1 MRPEASTTTPLPRRS
16 LPRIRV
22 DGCSR
27 PTVVWMYTTLCK
39 RCLTSSTELSMVG
52 RYLAFTL
59 SGPQMI
65 AEEVGDPAARVREG
79 PRVEA
84 DGGAAALVRLV
95 AISHL
100 RQVGARL
107 TDHVEVMVRL
117 RVEND
122 ARIRAALSHGVD
134 HRDAGPRDGPVVGV
148 AQQHQERPR
157 HQLVDQRVA
166 PAGIDTHR
174 RPEAG
179 LGEDD
184 ASAALTLETR
194 PVDEGDGE
202 HTAVRPPDH
211 ADPRAIDVGP
221 AVQPSE
227 RADGVVDPFGVGD
240 VRDVREVRCT
250 SLVLPARA
258 PAVDDQRDVPL
269 VAEPAR
275 PLVVRLGHAVTT
287 VQQDDGRERPWT
299 LGPLLPR
306 RHRERRAGSRV
317 RKAQALRRL
326 AEHARPG
333 EDRRLRPAAP

>member
-59 SGPQMI
+59 SGLQMI

-79 PRVEA
+79 PRVEG

-107 TDHVEVMVRL
+107 ADHVEVMVGL

-122 ARIRAALSHGVD
+122 ARVRAAPSHGVD
-134 HRDAGPRDGPVVGV
+134 HRDAGPWDGPVVGV
-148 AQQHQERPR
+148 ADQHQERAR

-174 RPEAG
+174 R
-179 LGEDD
+179 LG
-184 ASAALTLETR
+184 
-194 PVDEGDGE
+194 
-202 HTAVRPPDH
+202 
-211 ADPRAIDVGP
+211 
-221 AVQPSE
+221 
-227 RADGVVDPFGVGD
+227 GVGA
-240 VRDVREVRCT
+240 RD
-250 SLVLPARA
+250 SAR
-258 PAVDDQRDVPL
+258 
-269 VAEPAR
+269 
-275 PLVVRLGHAVTT
+275 
-287 VQQDDGRERPWT
+287 
-299 LGPLLPR
+299 
-306 RHRERRAGSRV
+306 
-317 RKAQALRRL
+317 
-326 AEHARPG
+326 
-333 EDRRLRPAAP
+333 